1 MCSGQRADDI
11 GKIIEV
17 IDDLA
22 EQTNLL
28 ALKCRRRSGTRRRTW
43 IGFAVGPP
51 TR

>member
-1 MCSGQRADDI
+1 VLGQRADDI

-28 ALKCRRRSGTRRRTW
+28 R
-43 IGFAVGPP
+43 
-51 TR
+51 